1 MSFPDGFTIGL
12 TGATGM
18 IGAYLRERLR
28 AGYPGSRL
36 RCLARAIPG
45 HPPDPAVTWVPGD
58 LLSEA
63 DCREF
68 VQGLDVVIHL
78 AQANNPASSD
88 RHWPGDHAANGLL
101 GLNLL
106 QALRERGG
114 PPAHLVFASS
124 GGSIYG
130 AWPGRSFRESDPCAP
145 LTPYGIQ
152 KLTFEHYLR
161 LAVAQGW
168 LTACSLRI
176 ANAYGSPLPA
186 ERRQGLIGVA
196 LQRVLEKTPFTIYG
210 SADIVRDYVHLED
223 LGALMVSAVAP
234 RAGFAIFNAGSGTGH
249 STGEIID
256 LVGRITGAPLTVEET
271 SYGQAAFGLTP
282 CVVLDP
288 ALTRETFG
296 WQARI
301 SLEEGIDRLWQ
312 QMKNSASTSA

>member
-1 MSFPDGFTIGL
+1 MTIMKNLTIGL

-28 AGYPGSRL
+28 TERPNWQL
-36 RCLARAIPG
+36 RCLARAIPA
-45 HPPDPAVTWVPGD
+45 HPIDPAVTWVPGD

-68 VQGLDVVIHL
+68 VQGLDAVIHL

-114 PPAHLVFASS
+114 PPAHVVFASS
-124 GGSIYG
+124 GGAIYG
-130 AWPGRSFRESDPCAP
+130 AWPGRAFQESDSCAP

-196 LQRVLEKTPFTIYG
+196 LQRVLEKKPFTLYG
-210 SADIVRDYVHLED
+210 SAEIVRDYVHLAD
-223 LGALMVSAVAP
+223 LGTLMLAAVAP
-234 RAGFAIFNAGSGTGH
+234 RTGFGIFNAGSGTGH
-249 STGEIID
+249 STAEIID
-256 LVGRITGAPLTVEET
+256 LVGRITGSPLTVETT
-271 SYGQAAFGLTP
+271 SYGEAAFGLTP
-282 CVVLDP
+282 CVILDP
-288 ALTRETFG
+288 TLTRETFG

-312 QMKNSASTSA
+312 QMKNSAPA

>member
-1 MSFPDGFTIGL
+1 MTFPEGFTIGL

-28 AGYPGSRL
+28 QECPALRL
-36 RCLARAIPG
+36 RCLARAIPA

-68 VQGLDVVIHL
+68 VQGLDAVIHL

-114 PPAHLVFASS
+114 SPAHVVFASS
-124 GGSIYG
+124 GGAIYG
-130 AWPGRSFRESDPCAP
+130 AWPGRPFRESDSCAP

-196 LQRVLEKTPFTIYG
+196 LQRVLENKPFTLYG
-210 SADIVRDYVHLED
+210 SAEIVRDYVHLED
-223 LGALMVSAVAP
+223 LGALMGSATQP
-234 RAGFAIFNAGSGTGH
+234 RAGFGIFNAGSGTGH
-249 STGEIID
+249 STAEI
-256 LVGRITGAPLTVEET
+256 LEMVGRITGSPLNVETT
-271 SYGQAAFGLTP
+271 SYGAAAFGLTP
-282 CVVLDP
+282 QVVLDP
-288 ALTRETFG
+288 ALTRDAFG
-296 WQARI
+296 WETRI

-312 QMKNSASTSA
+312 QMKSSATA

>member
-1 MSFPDGFTIGL
+1 
-12 TGATGM
+12 M
-18 IGAYLRERLR
+18 IGAYLREALR
-28 AGYPGSRL
+28 EAHPEIRL
-36 RCLARAIPG
+36 RCLARAIPA
-45 HPPDPAVTWVPGD
+45 HAPQDAVTWMPGD

-68 VQGLDVVIHL
+68 VDGLDAVVHL

-106 QALRERGG
+106 QALREASPQRQQSGDRG
-114 PPAHLVFASS
+114 PVHVVFASS
-124 GGSIYG
+124 GGAIYG
-130 AWPGRSFRESDPCAP
+130 AWEGHRFREDEPCAP

-196 LQRVLEKTPFTIYG
+196 LQRVLEDKPFTLYG
-210 SADIVRDYVHLED
+210 AADIIRDYVHLED
-223 LGALMVSAVAP
+223 LGVLFGRAVEP
-234 RAGFAIFNAGSGTGH
+234 RSGFGIFNAGSGCGH
-249 STGEIID
+249 STAEILD
-256 LVGRITGAPLTVEET
+256 LVRQITGAALPVEAT
-271 SYGQAAFGLTP
+271 SYGASAFALTP
-282 CVVLDP
+282 QVILDP
-288 ALTRETFG
+288 TLTEATFG
-296 WQARI
+296 WTARI
-301 SLEEGIDRLWQ
+301 SLEEGIRRLWQ
-312 QMKNSASTSA
+312 QMKENLDRE